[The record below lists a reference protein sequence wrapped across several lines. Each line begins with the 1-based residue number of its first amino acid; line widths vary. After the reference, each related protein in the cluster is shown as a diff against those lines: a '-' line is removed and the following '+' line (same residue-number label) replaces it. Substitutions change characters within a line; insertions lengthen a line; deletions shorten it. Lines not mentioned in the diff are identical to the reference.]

1 MDGMF
6 SFFSAAISGWW
17 RLPREGSRGWR
28 PSIPEPLSRRRM
40 VFAHVSMLHLGG
52 GYVCPAQHP
61 PGVSRELVHAR
72 TALAAAPSSV
82 SETAV

>member
-1 MDGMF
+1 MVV
-6 SFFSAAISGWW
+6 FFVFFMPLFPGA
-17 RLPREGSRGWR
+17 RTREASRGLR
-28 PSIPEPLSRRRM
+28 PSIPQPLSRRRM